1 MEETRL
7 PQAQPLNA
15 AEDDY
20 SLMEALAARD
30 ATALERLYDRHGG
43 VVYALGFRV
52 LGDWMEAEALVV
64 DVFWELWH
72 RPDRYDSTRGS
83 PKTFI
88 ATLTRSRALD
98 RRRSRH
104 RAAFDAEVP
113 LSADGTAEA
122 ETEAGSAAPVAAD
135 PLDQSIHAEQQQRM
149 AAVLAELPPEQRRV
163 VELAF
168 FEGLSHSQIAEL
180 EGITLGTAKSRIRRG
195 LIRLRN
201 LLRIQ
206 YEKGLL
212 P

>member
-7 PQAQPLNA
+7 PQAQSQNA

-20 SLMEALAARD
+20 RLMQAIAARD
-30 ATALERLYDRHGG
+30 ATALEQLYDRHGG
-43 VVYALGFRV
+43 IVYALGFRV

-72 RPDRYDSTRGS
+72 RPDRYDPARGS
-83 PKTFI
+83 PRAFI
-88 ATLTRSRALD
+88 ITLARSRALD
-98 RRRSRH
+98 RRRTQH

-113 LSADGTAEA
+113 LSADGAAEA
-122 ETEAGSAAPVAAD
+122 GPEAASAGPTAAD
-135 PLDQSIHAEQQQRM
+135 PLDQSIAAEQQQRM

-168 FEGLSHSQIAEL
+168 FDGLSHSQIAER

-195 LIRLRN
+195 LIRLRD

-206 YEKGLL
+206 YEKGML